1 MKRLLAWLWKYFKPF
16 TNWRFL
22 ISFGIAWIITNG
34 MWYVIAFVPMNLPD
48 WVVWIAISYVAF
60 LYMPWTPEKLITI
73 PMAIFIQTQL
83 FKNDKKTK
91 AQLQEMYSQA
101 KSDWRYT
108 KIKIL
113 TIKQRITLKM
123 KGKRYEKT
131 SLGSNKRH

>member
-123 KGKRYEKT
+123 KWKRYEKT